1 MEVFYNSKFVTNNVF
16 LNPSETQIK
25 PEVKYSFENN
35 KLYTLLMHDPDSV
48 YGNRFHWIVT
58 NIINDVKN
66 GEDVLLYTGPA
77 PPPKTGT
84 HRYIFELYE
93 QSKRN
98 DVKIEERNIS
108 MNFVKTILNI
118 RDPVSTFHFISRN
131 ESGGRRT
138 KTRRRRTNRNRS
150 RSRTK
155 SRSKRV
161 GNRTKLQKRY

>member
-1 MEVFYNSKFVTNNVF
+1 MEVFYNSKFVTNNDF
-16 LNPSETQIK
+16 LNPTETQIK
-25 PEVKYSFENN
+25 PEVKYPFENN

-58 NIINDVKN
+58 NIINDFKN

-93 QSKRN
+93 QEN
-98 DVKIEERNIS
+98 INNNVNIEERNIS
-108 MNFVKTILNI
+108 MNFVKKMLNI
-118 RDPVSTFHFISRN
+118 GDPISKFRFISRN
-131 ESGGRRT
+131 ESGGKNKHKT
-138 KTRRRRTNRNRS
+138 K

-155 SRSKRV
+155 GIRSNRNRSKRV

>member
-1 MEVFYNSKFVTNNVF
+1 MEVSYNSKFVKNNEF
-16 LNPSETQIK
+16 LKPSETQTK
-25 PEVKYSFENN
+25 PEVKYPFENN

-58 NIINDVKN
+58 NIFHDVKN

-93 QSKRN
+93 QENRN
-98 DVKIEERNIS
+98 NNVKIEERNIS
-108 MNFVKTILNI
+108 MDFVKKMLNI
-118 RDPVSTFHFISRN
+118 GEPISKFRFISKN

-138 KTRRRRTNRNRS
+138 KRNRNRS
-150 RSRTK
+150 KRIRKRTK
-155 SRSKRV
+155 R
-161 GNRTKLQKRY
+161 NRTKLQKRY

>member
-16 LNPSETQIK
+16 LNPSETQSK

-93 QSKRN
+93 QIKHN

-108 MNFVKTILNI
+108 MNFVKKILNI
-118 RDPVSTFHFISRN
+118 REPISKFRFISRN

-138 KTRRRRTNRNRS
+138 KRSRTKGKRTNRN
-150 RSRTK
+150 
-155 SRSKRV
+155 RSKRV
-161 GNRTKLQKRY
+161 GNRPTIQKRY

>member
-1 MEVFYNSKFVTNNVF
+1 MEVFYNSKFVNNNEF
-16 LNPSETQIK
+16 LKPSETQTK

-35 KLYTLLMHDPDSV
+35 KLYTLLMYDPDSV

-66 GEDVLLYTGPA
+66 GEDILLYTGPA

-93 QSKRN
+93 QEN
-98 DVKIEERNIS
+98 INNNVNIAERNIS
-108 MNFVKTILNI
+108 VDFVKKILNI
-118 RDPVSTFHFISRN
+118 GDPISKFCFISRN

-138 KTRRRRTNRNRS
+138 KRT
-150 RSRTK
+150 RTK
-155 SRSKRV
+155 RKRTKGIRSKRAITK
-161 GNRTKLQKRY
+161 GIRAKLQKRY

>member
-1 MEVFYNSKFVTNNVF
+1 MEVFYNGKFVNNSEF
-16 LNPSETQIK
+16 LKPSETQIE

-93 QSKRN
+93 QEN
-98 DVKIEERNIS
+98 INNNVNIEERNIS
-108 MNFVKTILNI
+108 MNFVKKMLNI
-118 RDPVSTFHFISRN
+118 GEPVSVVQFISKN
-131 ESGGRRT
+131 QSGGKRKKRT
-138 KTRRRRTNRNRS
+138 KRKRTNKKK
-150 RSRTK
+150 T
-155 SRSKRV
+155 
-161 GNRTKLQKRY
+161 KRYKRY

>member
-1 MEVFYNSKFVTNNVF
+1 MEVFYNSKFVNNNAF
-16 LNPSETQIK
+16 LKPSETQTK
-25 PEVKYSFENN
+25 PEVKYPFENN

-58 NIINDVKN
+58 NIFLDVKN

-93 QSKRN
+93 QIKSI

-108 MNFVKTILNI
+108 MDFVKKMLNI
-118 RDPVSTFHFISRN
+118 GEPISKFRFISKN

-138 KTRRRRTNRNRS
+138 KGNRSKRNRNR
-150 RSRTK
+150 TK
-155 SRSKRV
+155 RNKP
-161 GNRTKLQKRY
+161 KAQKRY

>member
-1 MEVFYNSKFVTNNVF
+1 MEIFYNSKFVNNSEF
-16 LNPSETQIK
+16 LKPSETQIK

-35 KLYTLLMHDPDSV
+35 KLYTLLMYDPDSV

-93 QSKRN
+93 QIKRN

-108 MNFVKTILNI
+108 INFVKQILNI
-118 RDPVSTFHFISRN
+118 GNPVSTFRFMSRN

-150 RSRTK
+150 RS
-155 SRSKRV
+155 KRV